1 MSKKER
7 IVSSLEQLSDLC
19 FTISGLVIDDSSEG
33 VAQPAT
39 SALSPA
45 APVFKPA
52 GKETST
58 PENKGSLP
66 SDSSEALED
75 WESVPELP
83 SVSRDTPP
91 TFSQVVG
98 SSRSVF
104 VTPVRRVVR
113 AQSVDSVTSGVG
125 MAGRGDGGRGVGGN
139 AGRGA
144 GVAAPAVPPAHPPA
158 PNYATCTVAQF
169 DAYWTAVGRDRDAQ
183 IAAEDAALAQSPD
196 ADVKVSALMKRDAR
210 REARMN
216 ALVNQMQTAQAT
228 ANAAVA
234 VNAAR
239 QAPPAKF
246 EHKEKDPD
254 IRQWIPL
261 VEDYLRLTAPADYL
275 SYASS
280 YLAGKPRVYFMGQY
294 DAYRA
299 AHANADPPD
308 VRAFF
313 RETMIRG
320 YGLRDPIQSYWDT
333 WNKLSQG
340 SGSVDE
346 YNVAFE
352 QAMVNLGD
360 QLEGEQIKI
369 EHYKAGLQKDIR
381 EMCRTSPM
389 GVRWNNLTDVMTYA
403 TLQWPIVSERI
414 QKRKASQPA
423 KSASGKRKSTG
434 SSPGRSSRARLSAAM
449 TDEQRD
455 YNMRH
460 RLCHKCGKPGH
471 LARDCTEQKSAQ
483 NKAKA
488 GGKSEKQKDF

>member
-1 MSKKER
+1 MF
-7 IVSSLEQLSDLC
+7 LS
-19 FTISGLVIDDSSEG
+19 
-33 VAQPAT
+33 
-39 SALSPA
+39 
-45 APVFKPA
+45 
-52 GKETST
+52 
-58 PENKGSLP
+58 
-66 SDSSEALED
+66 
-75 WESVPELP
+75 LP

-98 SSRSVF
+98 SSQSVF

-125 MAGRGDGGRGVGGN
+125 MAGRGDGGRGPGVSG
-139 AGRGA
+139 GRGVGPAA
-144 GVAAPAVPPAHPPA
+144 GPAAAPAVPPA
-158 PNYATCTVAQF
+158 PNYATCTAAQF
-169 DAYWTAVGRDRDAQ
+169 DAYWLALGHDAQ
-183 IAAEDAALAQSPD
+183 VIRENNALANGSDAIKVAAL
-196 ADVKVSALMKRDAR
+196 LKRDAR
-210 REARMN
+210 REQR
-216 ALVNQMQTAQAT
+216 VNTVVGHMQNAQAM
-228 ANAAVA
+228 ANAAIA

-261 VEDYLRLTAPADYL
+261 VEDYLRLTAAADYL

-299 AHANADPPD
+299 AHAGADPLD

-333 WNKLSQG
+333 WNKLTQG

-360 QLEGEQIKI
+360 QLQGEQIKI
-369 EHYKAGLQKDIR
+369 EHYKAGL
-381 EMCRTSPM
+381 
-389 GVRWNNLTDVMTYA
+389 
-403 TLQWPIVSERI
+403 
-414 QKRKASQPA
+414 
-423 KSASGKRKSTG
+423 
-434 SSPGRSSRARLSAAM
+434 
-449 TDEQRD
+449 
-455 YNMRH
+455 
-460 RLCHKCGKPGH
+460 
-471 LARDCTEQKSAQ
+471 
-483 NKAKA
+483 
-488 GGKSEKQKDF
+488 